1 MYEPHL
7 TGINSPPCIL
17 FRWSVWWDRYACGD
31 EGAGRASG
39 YRLVFAARLF
49 IHFLTASPNRSTSC
63 LLSMML
69 SSTQEITCLCFSHQS
84 PLPAAVCPSSP
95 VCFCI
100 LNFSSRC
107 TLFPHQL
114 LMTMLPSVSYLCFFC
129 FVFLLLALRQ
139 STSSQLHL
147 IPSLLVWAR
156 WKHVA
161 SKAEWRCRRMPH
173 VWWQERHFMH
183 VCVWSDFNLTPVKSP
198 QEIAG
203 SMNAP
208 LPSSVSASLM
218 NYLSPQSI
226 DAFSCILHPS
236 RDSFICAVIIEGG
249 RRYDMKAKVQL
260 LPSLSPSVGASG
272 CSISGWSRGVG
283 KVSPSH
289 FDAGARCW

>member
-31 EGAGRASG
+31 DGAGRASG

-49 IHFLTASPNRSTSC
+49 IHFLAASPNRSTSC

-114 LMTMLPSVSYLCFFC
+114 LMTTLPSVSYRRFFYI
-129 FVFLLLALRQ
+129 FFAPRPPTVHFFP
-139 STSSQLHL
+139 TSFDPITARLSSMKTRRFKSGVAMSQDATR
-147 IPSLLVWAR
+147 VMTGKTFYA
-156 WKHVA
+156 
-161 SKAEWRCRRMPH
+161 C
-173 VWWQERHFMH
+173 
-183 VCVWSDFNLTPVKSP
+183 VCLKWL
-198 QEIAG
+198 
-203 SMNAP
+203 
-208 LPSSVSASLM
+208 
-218 NYLSPQSI
+218 
-226 DAFSCILHPS
+226 
-236 RDSFICAVIIEGG
+236 
-249 RRYDMKAKVQL
+249 
-260 LPSLSPSVGASG
+260 
-272 CSISGWSRGVG
+272 
-283 KVSPSH
+283 
-289 FDAGARCW
+289 